1 MKKLTEKQKNAIVL
15 ALIIGLIATALIV
28 FWISSGR

>member
-28 FWISSGR
+28 FRLSTGG